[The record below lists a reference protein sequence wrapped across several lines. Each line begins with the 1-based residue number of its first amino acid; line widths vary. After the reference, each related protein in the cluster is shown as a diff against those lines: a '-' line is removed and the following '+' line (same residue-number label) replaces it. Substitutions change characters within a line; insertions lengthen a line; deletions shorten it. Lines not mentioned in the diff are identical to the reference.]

1 MKKLVLLLFAS
12 ILLNLAFTSCDDE
25 FGVKKLNIYFDFLIL
40 KDYKCNLLI
49 KYSSNEYEDKISASY
64 PENDKFIYTNNKGTK
79 FLEHYDKNKELYD
92 IFFWNDVG
100 TQLQTRI
107 DFQRKLIIL
116 VKGIVNNK
124 LCEETIE
131 YEINIPY
138 LDETCTQYFDLSFET
153 ENFGNIYC
161 LFSYDFKR
169 FI

>member
-1 MKKLVLLLFAS
+1 MKKIFLLFLAS
-12 ILLNLAFTSCDDE
+12 VLITLSFISCDDE
-25 FGVKKLNIYFDFLIL
+25 FGIKKLNIYFDFLIL
-40 KDYKCNLLI
+40 KDYKCDLLI
-49 KYSSNEYEDKISASY
+49 KYSFNNCEDKISAYY
-64 PENDKFIYTNNKGTK
+64 PENDEFIYTNNKGTK
-79 FLEHYDKNKELYD
+79 FLEHYDKKKEMYD

-100 TQLQTRI
+100 NQLQTRK
-107 DFQRKLIIL
+107 DFQRKLTIL
-116 VKGIVNNK
+116 VNGIVNNK

-138 LDETCTQYFDLSFET
+138 LEETDTQYFDLCFET